1 MHEGK
6 ELNTRK
12 EGSDAWKTPRR
23 YHRRKGQDGSTP
35 SRVVPFDV
43 PFDVEEGKHD
53 LLHHLITQEINII
66 REDIE
71 RALEEERK
79 RR

>member
-1 MHEGK
+1 MAPK
-6 ELNTRK
+6 MQ
-12 EGSDAWKTPRR
+12 A
-23 YHRRKGQDGSTP
+23 
-35 SRVVPFDV
+35 PFDA
-43 PFDVEEGKHD
+43 PFEVEERKHD